1 MKNVQQ
7 EIARAIAAKLII
19 QTTKTKGR
27 LEGGR
32 QLVSIGP
39 YVTAVPE
46 IGKKYVIIFKNGV
59 AFSSTAVSAAKTFIE
74 FVGRQQAWDA
84 LVHTYSKKG
93 RHEDAKRLAA
103 VR

>member
-7 EIARAIAAKLII
+7 EVARAIGIKLVV
-19 QTTKTKGR
+19 QTTKTKSR

-39 YVTAVPE
+39 YVEAVPSLR
-46 IGKKYVIIFKNGV
+46 KYAVITKNEV
-59 AFSSTAVSAAKTFIE
+59 LFSSSAVGAAKNFVE
-74 FVGRQQAWDA
+74 FVGRSQAWDA
-84 LVHTYSKKG
+84 VVRAYRKKG
-93 RHEDAKRLAA
+93 WHQDADRLAA